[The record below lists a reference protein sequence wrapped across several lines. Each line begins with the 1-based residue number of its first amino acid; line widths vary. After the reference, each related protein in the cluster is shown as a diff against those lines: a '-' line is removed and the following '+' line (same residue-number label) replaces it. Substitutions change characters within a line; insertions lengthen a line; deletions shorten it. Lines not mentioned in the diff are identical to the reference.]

1 MSTTSGL
8 GSNYTPS
15 GPSSSFSVGAGTQPP
30 TPSPRRKS
38 SAASFMDF
46 GDLPEERESRAG
58 LYIPGEYDGYTQ
70 HNPIFN
76 AGTRGATSS
85 YIGK

>member
-1 MSTTSGL
+1 
-8 GSNYTPS
+8 
-15 GPSSSFSVGAGTQPP
+15 
-30 TPSPRRKS
+30 
-38 SAASFMDF
+38 MDF